1 MIKAFLF
8 FLKFINN
15 HSPFHFKLFIFLSSL
30 TSIIQSVGIVSIL
43 PLITLITEPNLIIKN
58 QYFLE
63 YYFLNYSDISELTFQ
78 LTSIFII
85 LNVLGV
91 LLFFSSEILGEY
103 VSRNTIAKVRID
115 LYRKLLNSNITSVN
129 IRSSFL
135 NYIFYKYRLLNSIYK
150 NI

>member
-135 NYIFYKYRLLNSIYK
+135 NYILHEMAKFNVVIVSK
-150 NI
+150 

>member
-58 QYFLE
+58 QYFL
-63 YYFLNYSDISELTFQ
+63 NI
-78 LTSIFII
+78 IF
-85 LNVLGV
+85 
-91 LLFFSSEILGEY
+91 
-103 VSRNTIAKVRID
+103 
-115 LYRKLLNSNITSVN
+115 
-129 IRSSFL
+129 
-135 NYIFYKYRLLNSIYK
+135 
-150 NI
+150 